1 MLEVGCNPDSLP
13 TNYQSYNV
21 SYSFHFGR
29 FSLLNDLLGLTGGHD
44 GCGDVLCWWSMYW
57 NKKCSPLSPITPNH
71 TVNLVQHIFFKC
83 PSRSI
88 AKDPSPSSSLFHVKV
103 AGYCRCPCLPFQ
115 RQFSPS
121 KKTSRKLPSKLPPW
135 SVFHPQALPPIPH
148 FPIHPAVVA
157 FCLMI
162 CRSSI
167 SWCRQKGFVSSMA
180 IETLRAPRK
189 TDSGWSNKR
198 TQQPY
203 MLGHFARTP
212 MLYYL
217 NLQKNL
223 APGVIIS
230 IIHSDSNGFPLPVH
244 RYERSYRR
252 FGNHNLKRCSNP
264 ESPRTPRASSAIPG
278 ATINLTTLSLQWQNL
293 NQIKDSYHQVSP
305 ILAGDDHQFII
316 HFMS

>member
-1 MLEVGCNPDSLP
+1 
-13 TNYQSYNV
+13 
-21 SYSFHFGR
+21 
-29 FSLLNDLLGLTGGHD
+29 
-44 GCGDVLCWWSMYW
+44 MYW
-57 NKKCSPLSPITPNH
+57 SKKCSPLSPITPNH
-71 TVNLVQHIFFKC
+71 TVNLVQPIFFKC

-88 AKDPSPSSSLFHVKV
+88 AKDPSPSSSLFHLKV

-189 TDSGWSNKR
+189 TDSGRSNKR

-212 MLYYL
+212 MLYYR
-217 NLQKNL
+217 NLQKNM
-223 APGVIIS
+223 AAGVIIS
-230 IIHSDSNGFPLPVH
+230 IIHSDSHGFP
-244 RYERSYRR
+244 
-252 FGNHNLKRCSNP
+252 FACSLISTFLSALWQPQSEALFQSWKSSNSTCKLRNP
-264 ESPRTPRASSAIPG
+264 WCHDQLNDTFTAVAESQPKKGFLSPG
-278 ATINLTTLSLQWQNL
+278 ITNIS
-293 NQIKDSYHQVSP
+293 
-305 ILAGDDHQFII
+305 GDDHQFII

>member
-1 MLEVGCNPDSLP
+1 MWKWLAIV
-13 TNYQSYNV
+13 
-21 SYSFHFGR
+21 
-29 FSLLNDLLGLTGGHD
+29 
-44 GCGDVLCWWSMYW
+44 DVLVYHFNVNSLQA
-57 NKKCSPLSPITPNH
+57 KKHREKFLPN
-71 TVNLVQHIFFKC
+71 
-83 PSRSI
+83 
-88 AKDPSPSSSLFHVKV
+88 
-103 AGYCRCPCLPFQ
+103 Y
-115 RQFSPS
+115 
-121 KKTSRKLPSKLPPW
+121 PW

-189 TDSGWSNKR
+189 TDSGWSSKR

-203 MLGHFARTP
+203 MFGHFARAP

-244 RYERSYRR
+244 RYDRSYRR
-252 FGNHNLKRCSNP
+252 FGNHNLKGCSNP
-264 ESPRTPRASSAIPG
+264 EKSSNSTCKLRNPWCHDQLNDTFTAVAKSQQKKGFLSPGITNISR
-278 ATINLTTLSLQWQNL
+278 
-293 NQIKDSYHQVSP
+293 
-305 ILAGDDHQFII
+305 DDHQFII